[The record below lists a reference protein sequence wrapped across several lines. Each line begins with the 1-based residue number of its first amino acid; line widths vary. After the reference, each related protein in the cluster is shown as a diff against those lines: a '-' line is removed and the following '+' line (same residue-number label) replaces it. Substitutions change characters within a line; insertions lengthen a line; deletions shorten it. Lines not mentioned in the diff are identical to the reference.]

1 MMNNNF
7 TDNIALRGS
16 YTHEERAI
24 SWSDAVLKIMMTA
37 YSTHICTSRTR
48 AEKILWPTPTKM

>member
-24 SWSDAVLKIMMTA
+24 SWSDAVLKIINSSKPNDDCLFHPHLHLA
-37 YSTHICTSRTR
+37 YTG
-48 AEKILWPTPTKM
+48 